1 MGSRQTA
8 NQGDKMTNINNQIFK
23 KQLVKSTNSGLNLG
37 LKTHN
42 GCYANRIKF
51 SSIEESR
58 GFRDFAGTYNQRG
71 PQNLSFNAHI
81 YYIGKLKE
89 WRNII

>member
-1 MGSRQTA
+1 
-8 NQGDKMTNINNQIFK
+8 MTNINNQIFK

-42 GCYANRIKF
+42 GCYANRMEF
-51 SSIEESR
+51 SSIGESR